1 MNSKQRFLTALKHQE
16 PDRVPLDLNSTATTG
31 IAALAYNA
39 LKNKLGL
46 AGTETRIYDL
56 YQQLAIVE
64 PPILA
69 KFGID
74 FLPLLRAPEGFNP
87 ARPAW
92 KPWTLPDGSPASV
105 PDGFN
110 PKVDERGGLLLEDD
124 QGHVTHRMPQ
134 GGYYFDT
141 VYYPLAEATSIA
153 EIEAYQMQEI
163 SIEEMAWMK
172 SQAQAL
178 AASRDK
184 VLVLR
189 SKARILEAGQM
200 LRGWE
205 RFMMDLLVE
214 PKLAQALLEKA
225 LEHHL
230 TNLDAMFTAFGDAID
245 VVMVADDLGS
255 QNGPLL
261 SPRLYREKIKPY
273 HRQMFEFIKQRSGL
287 PIFLHCCGSIYPL
300 IPDLIEIGVDIL
312 NPVQFT
318 ARDMDSAR
326 LKREFGREIM
336 FWGGGADTQHIL
348 PNGSPEEV
356 RQHVRQQ
363 IEILAPQGGFVFNP
377 VHNIQA
383 NVPPENI
390 LATFEAALEYGVY

>member
-1 MNSKQRFLTALKHQE
+1 MNSRERFLTALKHQE
-16 PDRVPLDLNSTATTG
+16 PDRVPVDLNSTATTG
-31 IAALAYNA
+31 IAAIAYNV
-39 LKNKLGL
+39 LKRHMGISS
-46 AGTETRIYDL
+46 GETRIYDL

-64 PPILA
+64 PLILEA
-69 KFGID
+69 FGVD
-74 FLPLLRAPEGFNP
+74 FLPLLRSPEGLNP

-92 KPWTLPDGSPASV
+92 KPWTLPDGSLASV

-110 PKVDERGGLLLEDD
+110 PRPDEQGDLLLEDS

-141 VYYPLAEATSIA
+141 VYYPLSEATSIA
-153 EIEAYQMQEI
+153 EIEAYRMPEI
-163 SIEEMAWMK
+163 SLDELAWMK
-172 SQAQAL
+172 SQARQL
-178 AASRDK
+178 VESRDK
-184 VLVLR
+184 VVVLR
-189 SKARILEAGQM
+189 SKARILEVGQG

-214 PKLAQALLEKA
+214 PKLADAILEKA

-230 TNLDAMFTAFGDAID
+230 ANLEAMFTAVGDAID

-261 SPRLYREKIKPY
+261 SPRLYRQKIKPY
-273 HRQMFEFIKQRSGL
+273 HRQMFEFIKQRTGR

-318 ARDMDSAR
+318 SRDMDAAR
-326 LKREFGREIM
+326 LKREFGRDLL
-336 FWGGGADTQHIL
+336 FWGGGADTQHVL
-348 PNGSPEEV
+348 PNGTPDEV
-356 RQHVRQQ
+356 RRHIRQQ

-390 LATFEAALEYGVY
+390 LAMFEAALEYGHY